1 VAEKYFS
8 LHISQNDVFP
18 TRSIEKGEIMVCLAL
33 LYVPED
39 GKPFRI
45 ANIADKNLLVQAAHA
60 AIHEQ
65 DCKAACMDEVDG
77 VLGAVER
84 EESRKLRAVMNLLMP
99 ELETAGVPTV
109 M

>member
-1 VAEKYFS
+1 MEEEK
-8 LHISQNDVFP
+8 
-18 TRSIEKGEIMVCLAL
+18 IMVCLAL

-45 ANIADKNLLVQAAHA
+45 ANIADRNLLVQAAHA

-65 DCKAACMDEVDG
+65 DCRAACVDEVDG
-77 VLGAVER
+77 LLGAVER

-99 ELETAGVPTV
+99 ELEATGASV

>member
-1 VAEKYFS
+1 
-8 LHISQNDVFP
+8 
-18 TRSIEKGEIMVCLAL
+18 MVCLAL
-33 LYVPED
+33 LYVPRD

-45 ANIADKNLLVQAAHA
+45 ADIANRGLLIQAAHT

-65 DCKAACMDEVDG
+65 DCKAACVDEVDS

-99 ELETAGVPTV
+99 ELEATGASV